1 MKARMAGPL
10 VLAVAGVLLTG
21 VAAIAQGFGGG
32 PGGPGG
38 PGSRGGGRPPF
49 ERAFGGMSAEKGWW
63 NSPRMVERLKLTDA
77 QRKSMDDIMMAHR
90 EKLIDLRAN
99 LEKAELAMQPLM
111 SADTPNESATMAQ
124 IDKVV
129 QARGDLERANAR
141 FLLEIR
147 EKLTPDQWK
156 QVKSFRE
163 ESGMHGR
170 EGMRGKD
177 GHGWGQDGQ
186 RPGMRGGPG
195 MQGQGPGGPQQFRHR
210 GAPQPG
216 GPQGSPNSA
225 PPQGTPA
232 QPQGAGTGTG
242 EQQ

>member
-1 MKARMAGPL
+1 MKVRMAGPL
-10 VLAVAGVLLTG
+10 VLAVAGVLLSG
-21 VAAIAQGFGGG
+21 AAAMAQGFGGG

-38 PGSRGGGRPPF
+38 PGGTGPRDGGRPPF

-77 QRKSMDDIMMAHR
+77 QRKSMDDTMMAHR

-99 LEKAELAMQPLM
+99 LEKAELAMEPLM
-111 SADTPNESATMAQ
+111 SADTPNEAATMSQ

-129 QARGDLERANAR
+129 AARGELEKANAR

-163 ESGMHGR
+163 EGGVHGR
-170 EGMRGKD
+170 EGMSGRD
-177 GHGWGQDGQ
+177 GHGWGPDGQ
-186 RPGMRGGPG
+186 RPGMPGGPG
-195 MQGQGPGGPQQFRHR
+195 MQGPGGPPPFRHHGQAPPD
-210 GAPQPG
+210 GAPQ
-216 GPQGSPNSA
+216 SA
-225 PPQGTPA
+225 PPQGAPA
-232 QPQGAGTGTG
+232 PPQGPGTGAG